1 MNGDPPADALVVLG
15 HRVEPDGRPGFEL
28 AKRLE
33 RGLELL
39 RAARAPLLVC
49 SGGRDPHE
57 PVSAAEAMLRVAA
70 ASGVDARRLV
80 AASRPLTTLEEAI
93 NCSLELSRPR
103 GWRRLIL
110 VTSDYHVP
118 RAVAAFTLAHGADV
132 AIQAEPVSGPF
143 GDPRLLARREA
154 DGLARLRTLAAGL
167 APGDAAGLQ
176 DRLRRT

>member
-1 MNGDPPADALVVLG
+1 MNGDPRADAIVVLG

-49 SGGRDPHE
+49 SGGRDPDE
-57 PVSAAEAMLRVAA
+57 PTSAAEAMLRVAA
-70 ASGVDARRLV
+70 ASGVEARRLV
-80 AASRPLTTLEEAI
+80 ASPRPLTTLEEAI
-93 NCSLELSRPR
+93 TCSLEFSQPR

-110 VTSDYHVP
+110 VTSDYHVT
-118 RAVAAFTLAHGADV
+118 RAVAAFTQAHGSGV

-176 DRLRRT
+176 DRLRGT